1 MRKIATALF
10 VVSALALSA
19 CGSAETAVAPMT
31 IPVPTTTLSR
41 QQIAQTLYFIIAAE
55 INPLEQAIDDKY
67 PDSTEQGWGY
77 MPAYCGEM
85 GKVYQ
90 RSVELL
96 ATTVWPPE
104 YQPQIT
110 DAITKTA
117 LLVELYFTCAG
128 LPGTYEAQHVTNQ
141 RLEIAA
147 ALSKTGFSTIRG
159 VLGLPIERD

>member
-1 MRKIATALF
+1 M
-10 VVSALALSA
+10 VSALAISA
-19 CGSAETAVAPMT
+19 CGSAETAAGPTT

-55 INPLEQAIDDKY
+55 INPQQRAVEAKY
-67 PDSTEQGWGY
+67 PDTTEQGWGF

-85 GKVYQ
+85 ADVYQ

-110 DAITKTA
+110 DAITKTS
-117 LLVELYFTCAG
+117 LLVELYFLCES
-128 LPGTYEAQHVTNQ
+128 LPGTYEAQYVTNQ
-141 RLEIAA
+141 QLEIAA

-159 VLGLPIERD
+159 VLGLPIERGLP